1 MKKGFHCFNN
11 RGLKA
16 TEFNPFKLQMGK
28 LRFREGKGP
37 ASGHIASQWLS
48 RDSNPG
54 LLVPRAE
61 FFSRA
66 FLGWFSGAATLKAPG
81 GREVCQALGKT
92 PSHTA
97 PSSRDPARGCPTAMV
112 PRYVTKGFCRWGVA
126 VWEVMRGSSERTQVR
141 PSPPSQPHLLLSSC
155 NGKMDGGGRAW
166 TAHSGMMD
174 LGFD

>member
-28 LRFREGKGP
+28 LRFREGKRP

-66 FLGWFSGAATLKAPG
+66 FLGWFSGAATLKAREA
-81 GREVCQALGKT
+81 GRCVR
-92 PSHTA
+92 HW
-97 PSSRDPARGCPTAMV
+97 ARLPPILHPLAGTLP
-112 PRYVTKGFCRWGVA
+112 VA
-126 VWEVMRGSSERTQVR
+126 VPLRWFQDM
-141 PSPPSQPHLLLSSC
+141 
-155 NGKMDGGGRAW
+155 
-166 TAHSGMMD
+166 
-174 LGFD
+174 